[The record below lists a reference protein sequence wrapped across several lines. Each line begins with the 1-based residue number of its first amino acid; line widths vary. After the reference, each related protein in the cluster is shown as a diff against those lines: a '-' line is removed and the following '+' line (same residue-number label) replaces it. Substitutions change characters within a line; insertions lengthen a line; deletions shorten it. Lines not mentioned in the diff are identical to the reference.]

1 MFKEMFSIFYDVT
14 VLNVLRPQAPDTA
27 LVYGGGREWIQD
39 MSSGILSSQVG
50 NLRLWSH
57 KNGTWKNALNNI
69 LILLLT
75 EVLYASLVDNRDFYC
90 DWLITIV

>member
-1 MFKEMFSIFYDVT
+1 MFKEMFTLFYNVT
-14 VLNVLRPQAPDTA
+14 VLNVLRPQALDTV
-27 LVYGGGREWIQD
+27 LVSGGGREWIQD
-39 MSSGILSSQVG
+39 MSGIFSSQVG

-75 EVLYASLVDNRDFYC
+75 EVLYASLVDNRGFYC